1 MFISTRWSW
10 SVGLGLV
17 ATCVACGN
25 DGDVAASGGPS
36 GFVAM
41 DEPVADTGAGAAAAR
56 PEAKPVQPAVDAARA
71 ASESAPPKRS
81 FNRGDA
87 NDEVALA
94 AALVHQDTEALK
106 GWLARDG
113 ARFAEDRRALALALS
128 HAARGSLSEA
138 KRVAD
143 DIDDD
148 ELTPAERELL
158 QAALAGPGKRATPAT
173 YGGDSPLALA
183 MDMLVRERDAR
194 ASLAAKGAELAARA
208 FSSLMRDELA
218 APWEGDPATLAR
230 WNQGLAEA
238 QRAHRWSVRGKWPAL
253 DVKVRKGDS
262 LTLIRKRVLAEH
274 PELLIC
280 TGLISR
286 ANQLKDDDA
295 IKPDDLLRI
304 PTDRASVL
312 VDVSSRWMLYMLG
325 DEVAAAFEIG
335 VGRDGHDTPTGT
347 FTVGPKQKNPMWFP
361 KGGKPVPFGDPE
373 NPLGTRWIPW
383 MRDGVKT
390 DVGFHGTNEEAGVG
404 GRVSQGCVR
413 LRNVDA
419 ELVFDILPEGATIVV
434 QD

>member
-10 SVGLGLV
+10 SVGLGLA

-25 DGDVAASGGPS
+25 DGGVEASGGPA

-41 DEPVADTGAGAAAAR
+41 DEPAAPSGAAATVGE
-56 PEAKPVQPAVDAARA
+56 PA
-71 ASESAPPKRS
+71 ASVAPPPAEEARPKRS
-81 FNRGDA
+81 SARGAA

-94 AALVHQDTEALK
+94 AALVHQETEALK
-106 GWLARDG
+106 AWLARDG

-128 HAARGSLSEA
+128 HAARGSLSDA

-148 ELTPAERELL
+148 ELSAAERELL
-158 QAALAGPGKRATPAT
+158 QAALAGPGKRAAPAA

-194 ASLAAKGAELAARA
+194 ASLAAKNVEIAARA
-208 FSSLMRDELA
+208 FSSLMRDELS
-218 APWEGDPATLAR
+218 APWDGDPATLAR

-274 PELLIC
+274 PEMLIC
-280 TGLISR
+280 TGLVAR

-295 IKPDDLLRI
+295 IKPDDVLRV

-361 KGGKPVPFGDPE
+361 KGAKPVPFGDPE